1 MILLKGELFGG
12 GYSMILKG
20 IEISSM
26 AENCYIVGCE
36 ETKEVAVIDPGG
48 NPRGILRLLQ
58 EDNLKAI
65 YIINTHGHI
74 DHIGANR
81 AIKDATGAQ
90 ILIHEA
96 DAKMLVNSVSNFS
109 FLMGSKVT
117 SPPADQLL
125 KDGDIIKIGNT
136 VELEVIHTPGHSPG
150 GICLKTGNIIFVG
163 DTLFQGSI
171 GRTDFPGGSYEQLI
185 NNIKQKLLCYDDE
198 VVAYPGHGPSTT
210 IGFERRNNP
219 FL

>member
-1 MILLKGELFGG
+1 L
-12 GYSMILKG
+12 ILKG
-20 IEISSM
+20 LEISSM
-26 AENCYIVGCE
+26 GVNCYIVGCE
-36 ETKEVAVIDPGG
+36 ETREVAVIDPGG
-48 NPRGILRLLQ
+48 SPKTVVNMLENDG
-58 EDNLKAI
+58 LKAI

-74 DHIGANR
+74 DHIGGNR
-81 AIKDATGAQ
+81 GVKEATGAK
-90 ILIHEA
+90 ILIHQD
-96 DAKMLVNSVSNFS
+96 DAKMLTSSVSNFS

-150 GICLKTGNIIFVG
+150 GICLKTGDIIFVG

-171 GRTDFPGGSYEQLI
+171 GRTDFPGGSHKQLI
-185 NNIKQKLLCYDDE
+185 QNIKDRLLCFDDE
-198 VVAYPGHGPSTT
+198 VVAYPGHGPATT
-210 IGFERRNNP
+210 IGFERAHNP